1 MRSTVD
7 STLSQVE
14 MCVKQSYKNKKDNQ
28 ELFDKADIN
37 NQKILQQLEKVQD
50 KTKNIT
56 SALDLMLQSLQI
68 DFCLYEQDEKDRQN
82 TQLYGIS
89 DEAQHKNPNTSSVLS
104 IN

>member
-37 NQKILQQLEKVQD
+37 NQKIL
-50 KTKNIT
+50 
-56 SALDLMLQSLQI
+56 
-68 DFCLYEQDEKDRQN
+68 
-82 TQLYGIS
+82 
-89 DEAQHKNPNTSSVLS
+89 
-104 IN
+104 

>member
-56 SALDLMLQSLQI
+56 SALDLM
-68 DFCLYEQDEKDRQN
+68 F
-82 TQLYGIS
+82 
-89 DEAQHKNPNTSSVLS
+89 
-104 IN
+104 

>member
-28 ELFDKADIN
+28 ELFDNADLK

-56 SALDLMLQSLQI
+56 SALDLML
-68 DFCLYEQDEKDRQN
+68 
-82 TQLYGIS
+82 
-89 DEAQHKNPNTSSVLS
+89 
-104 IN
+104 